1 MLKAESLLAHIPFL
15 PKAAQAE
22 FLAKKFTIL
31 HGSASSLSADF

>member
-22 FLAKKFTIL
+22 FSAKKFPSCMGQHPI
-31 HGSASSLSADF
+31 